1 MDELYGQGMD
11 GGGDPDTAADT
22 GSETDQVSRSA
33 GESNARNWQEDEEP
47 LTRSEYAD
55 MMRRGPAVEHDDAD
69 NGDPGDD
76 AYLQAIAKDEQER
89 EELPEPRTRQ
99 EVAEQDQV
107 EPEGNDP
114 AGQDHDQ
121 NSSADL
127 DAIITEEDKLPEPR
141 TRQEVAEQEQSG
153 DDPLTRTSDENP
165 HRADGERD
173 AGRQEDADRWPTPE
187 ERAYLHET
195 YLDWRQEVSAGREQG
210 TNLVGDKPDRS
221 PDDRS
226 DLPPTG
232 EELIDMESDSMSRF
246 DRLRN
251 HIYKQADD
259 ITDVAEKT
267 GNRALELWERPPT
280 ETHAE
285 IPIGHPEIT
294 NPAPP
299 ALDGGQLVL
308 ASLTVGMLGYELL
321 RAVKNRV
328 DTWKG
333 GSHGSK

>member
-1 MDELYGQGMD
+1 VSSSWLIDCVRRILPAGAVPDPAAFREALTGQLADLRKPRGIRHQLASLVSAAV
-11 GGGDPDTAADT
+11 GGVAA
-22 GSETDQVSRSA
+22 GH
-33 GESNARNWQEDEEP
+33 GGP
-47 LTRSEYAD
+47 L
-55 MMRRGPAVEHDDAD
+55 
-69 NGDPGDD
+69 
-76 AYLQAIAKDEQER
+76 AIAR
-89 EELPEPRTRQ
+89 AAAGWGQ
-99 EVAEQDQV
+99 EVLAAHGYRADE
-107 EPEGNDP
+107 
-114 AGQDHDQ
+114 DHDQ

-127 DAIITEEDKLPEPR
+127 DAIIAEEDKLPEPR

-153 DDPLTRTSDENP
+153 DDPLIRTSDETS

-187 ERAYLHET
+187 ERAHLHET

-210 TNLVGDKPDRS
+210 MNVVGDKPDRS

-232 EELIDMESDSMSRF
+232 EELVNMESDSMSRF

-280 ETHAE
+280 ETHTE
-285 IPIGHPEIT
+285 IPSGRPEIT

-299 ALDGGQLVL
+299 ALDGGQFVL

-328 DTWKG
+328 NTWKG
-333 GSHGSK
+333 DSHGSK